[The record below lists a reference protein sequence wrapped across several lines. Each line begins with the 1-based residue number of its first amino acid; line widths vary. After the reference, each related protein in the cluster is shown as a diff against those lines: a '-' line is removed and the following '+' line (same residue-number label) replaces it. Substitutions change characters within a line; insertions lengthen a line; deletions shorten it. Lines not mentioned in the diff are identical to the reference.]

1 MNINRK
7 LQTGR
12 YIKCESENSRGPE
25 HLEAKCHF
33 RRPSLRPMANETLF
47 FPTEVRIS
55 LILSPWYRVSIKKP
69 RLTSQDVSLVHEL
82 GSEKDRVVGFPLL
95 QEVPHEVP
103 WERVQSSSWLIQ
115 EQNLQWRARES
126 TFRLERGSSE
136 NNTEPS
142 ATSALRVLHQVP
154 NRLAWPFIINFPSLL
169 AAEMQSG
176 L

>member
-1 MNINRK
+1 MGVRTPGDKVLLSDALSQTHGKWDSPFQQK
-7 LQTGR
+7 L
-12 YIKCESENSRGPE
+12 E
-25 HLEAKCHF
+25 
-33 RRPSLRPMANETLF
+33 
-47 FPTEVRIS
+47 RIS
-55 LILSPWYRVSIKKP
+55 LILSPWYQVSIKKP

-103 WERVQSSSWLIQ
+103 WERVQPSSWLVQ

-126 TFRLERGSSE
+126 TFRLQRGSSE

-142 ATSALRVLHQVP
+142 AASALRVLHQVP
-154 NRLAWPFIINFPSLL
+154 NRLAWPFIINFLSLL